1 MEGKKINMYPA
12 VRWVLSSCRNDG
24 RRVRVVSVTGKYLQ
38 ARREIYGRE
47 RSDKPDED
55 RDFHC
60 AGIRR
65 KHRYG
70 FGEDERKI
78 FRKEKSSTV

>member
-1 MEGKKINMYPA
+1 MGCPLVVTM
-12 VRWVLSSCRNDG
+12 DG
-24 RRVRVVSVTGKYLQ
+24 GDRKRDREYLQ
-38 ARREIYGRE
+38 ARRDLRAE
-47 RSDKPDED
+47 RSDKSDED

-70 FGEDERKI
+70 FGEDEGRYSERKNL
-78 FRKEKSSTV
+78 RLCESVKDG